1 MLSEPQPG
9 MPVLEQHAM
18 PIEPQRQRRSRTMY
32 SAEYKLRVVREALAR
47 PQACRIKPT
56 CREHPG
62 IEPVHA
68 SPHAPPRSRTRP
80 LSRPCPKCPQHLCG
94 CSARG
99 PARAIH
105 RRPHLAPQTQLR
117 KWIKNIETLESLA
130 KLEARQLE
138 IRRDFMAKAPPNN
151 IADARAQ
158 TGLDNPMHAGDHPN
172 LMGSTAPLQPP
183 AKERGAVN
191 APRGRVR
198 GF

>member
-1 MLSEPQPG
+1 M
-9 MPVLEQHAM
+9 HARN
-18 PIEPQRQRRSRTMY
+18 PRGAK
-32 SAEYKLRVVREALAR
+32 SATSTSTSATPCALFTA
-47 PQACRIKPT
+47 PLACI
-56 CREHPG
+56 
-62 IEPVHA
+62 
-68 SPHAPPRSRTRP
+68 
-80 LSRPCPKCPQHLCG
+80 
-94 CSARG
+94 
-99 PARAIH
+99 
-105 RRPHLAPQTQLR
+105 QTQLR

-138 IRRDFMAKAPPNN
+138 IRRDFMAKAPPAANN